1 MLPLKGIKVLDFSRF
16 APGRYCSMILA
27 DFGADVITMEPTRT
41 EQLKVPP
48 IEDTDPSYYCF
59 TRNKRSIALNL
70 RIPEA
75 REVVYK
81 LVKNTDVV
89 IEGFRPGV
97 TARLGIDYLKLSQVN
112 PKLIYCSLS
121 GFGQDGPYAQTPGH
135 DLNYL
140 AIAGILDLTRC
151 SQGHPAII
159 GTQIADLA
167 AAWNATI
174 GILIA
179 LIHRERTGQG
189 QYIDISYLDCA
200 IGLHWILV
208 AELLNHNKISRRLL
222 GDQASYNIYQTKDGN
237 YISLGIVMPF
247 EPWFWENLCKAIG
260 HPELTQE
267 FHKPETIQILNKIFQ
282 SKSKSEWE
290 SILKQVDVPWAPIN
304 TLEEALKHPQVIHR
318 KLILTCQHSKLGSIK
333 LLRNPIRFHNLEFQI
348 RSPPHM
354 YGEHTVQILKEL
366 GYTDS
371 EIQRLK
377 DAGAIDKV
385 SK

>member
-1 MLPLKGIKVLDFSRF
+1 MLPLEGIKVLDFSRF

-27 DFGADVITMEPTRT
+27 DFGADVITVEPART
-41 EQLKVPP
+41 EQLRIPP

-59 TRNKRSIALNL
+59 ARNKRSIALNL

-75 REVVYK
+75 REVIYK
-81 LVKNTDVV
+81 LVKSTDVV

-97 TARLGIDYLKLSQVN
+97 AAKLGIDYYKLSQLN

-121 GFGQDGPYAQTPGH
+121 GFGQDGPYAQAPGH

-140 AIAGILDLTRC
+140 AIAGILDLTKC

-167 AAWNATI
+167 TAWNATI

-179 LIHRERTGQG
+179 LIHRERTGKG
-189 QYIDISYLDCA
+189 QYIDVSYLDCA
-200 IGLHWILV
+200 IALHWILA

-222 GDQASYNIYQTKDGN
+222 GDYASYNIYQTKDGS
-237 YISLGIVMPF
+237 YITLGIVMPF
-247 EPWFWENLCKAIG
+247 EPWFWENLCKAIR
-260 HPELTQE
+260 HPDLIQE
-267 FHKPETIQILNKIFQ
+267 FHKPETIHILNKIFQ

-290 SILKQVDVPWAPIN
+290 SILKQIDIPWAPIN

-318 KLILTCQHSKLGSIK
+318 KLILKCEHSKLGNIK
-333 LLRNPIRFHNLEFQI
+333 LLRNPIRFSNLEPQI

-377 DAGAIDKV
+377 EIGAIEP
-385 SK
+385 S